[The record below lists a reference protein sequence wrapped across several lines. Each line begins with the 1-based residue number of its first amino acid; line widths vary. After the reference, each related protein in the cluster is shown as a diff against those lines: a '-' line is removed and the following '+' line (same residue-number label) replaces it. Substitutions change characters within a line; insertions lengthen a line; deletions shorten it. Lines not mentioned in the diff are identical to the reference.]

1 MPLQIFLLERS
12 CAIRS
17 LASDHDERKMSYEFD
32 EDTRVARIGRGSYA
46 GRLSQRWNIG
56 PVPNGGYTMAVG
68 VAALGKELAG
78 LDPLT
83 VTGHFLSPAAPGD
96 ARVHVDVIKA
106 GRRYATA
113 MARVEQE
120 GRERLRLLAT
130 YGRFDEEGPT
140 YVDAEPPA
148 LASLSATQPE
158 PVPEGAPPIR
168 HRFDARH
175 APETVRWVAGQR
187 GERAEVRGW
196 IRFAD
201 GRPADTCSLSLFADS
216 FAPAVFNVTDSGWVP
231 TLELTL
237 HVRARP
243 TSEWLRCAFRTRF
256 MFGGLLE
263 EDGEIWDESGR
274 LVALSRQLAGAPRT
288 R

>member
-1 MPLQIFLLERS
+1 
-12 CAIRS
+12 
-17 LASDHDERKMSYEFD
+17 MSYEFD
-32 EDTRVARIGRGSYA
+32 DDTRIAEIAAGMYA
-46 GRLSQRWNIG
+46 GRLSERWNIG
-56 PVPNGGYTMAVG
+56 PVPNGGYTMAVA
-68 VAALGKELAG
+68 VAALGKELPG

-83 VTGHFLSPAAPGD
+83 VTGHFLSPAVPGD
-96 ARVHVDVIKA
+96 VRVLVDVIKA

-113 MARVEQE
+113 TARVEQE

-130 YGRFDEEGPT
+130 YGRFDGEGPT
-140 YVDAEPPA
+140 YVDAEPPP
-148 LASLSATQPE
+148 LASLSTTQPE
-158 PVPEGAPPIR
+158 TVPEDAPPVR
-168 HRFDARH
+168 RRFDARY
-175 APETVRWVAGQR
+175 APETVRWIEGRR

-201 GRPADTCSLSLFADS
+201 GRPADTCSLALFADS
-216 FAPAVFNVTDSGWVP
+216 FAPAVFNVTDTGWVP

-243 TSEWLRCAFRTRF
+243 TSEWLRCVFRTRF

-263 EDGEIWDESGR
+263 EDGEIWDESGQ
-274 LVALSRQLAGAPRT
+274 LVALSRQLAGAPRS